1 VPVQHPLRWCRQLE
15 DNAATQTAQGS
26 MSELCD
32 LLIDAVAIDIADIR
46 FS

>member
-15 DNAATQTAQGS
+15 NAATQTAQVS